1 MITIIIITEIL
12 NQLFF
17 YIWYSTEWKLVLQK
31 TTGCVKIWWES
42 FSRER
47 LAMGNK
53 SVERRVGWETTRW
66 LMRGASDSQQLHCY
80 AHCTLH
86 NGSAV
91 EGAEELSHSYWL
103 ESNTRTRLWQHL
115 PSCEKAQKPSLG
127 CQEPKIQLDSQN
139 NINYILKNNQYMA
152 VKSERKL

>member
-31 TTGCVKIWWES
+31 TTGCVKIWWKS
-42 FSRER
+42 FSER

-86 NGSAV
+86 IQCKYNAHTLHIVWTLHNSRAV

-115 PSCEKAQKPSLG
+115 PSCEKAQKNHLLAA
-127 CQEPKIQLDSQN
+127 KSQN
-139 NINYILKNNQYMA
+139 SSWTARIT
-152 VKSERKL
+152 